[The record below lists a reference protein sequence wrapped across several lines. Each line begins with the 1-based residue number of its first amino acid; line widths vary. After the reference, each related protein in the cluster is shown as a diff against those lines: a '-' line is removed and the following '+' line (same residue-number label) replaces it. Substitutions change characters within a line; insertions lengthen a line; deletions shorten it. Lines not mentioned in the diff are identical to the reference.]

1 MNDLSI
7 IVARKQKRIIDWKR
21 AFKAN
26 LALSAQESEHINQ
39 SLSTLNLLLG
49 KLISASGDE
58 LEETKSRIEC
68 LEREIIALY
77 ETSRLL
83 TADQGVAAIVD

>member
-7 IVARKQKRIIDWKR
+7 TVARKQKRIIDWKK
-21 AFKAN
+21 AFKVN
-26 LALSAQESEHINQ
+26 LSLSSKEREHINQ

-58 LEETKSRIEC
+58 LDETNSRINA
-68 LEREIIALY
+68 LEREIISLY
-77 ETSRLL
+77 ETSRLF
-83 TADQGVAAIVD
+83 TSDQGTAAIID

>member
-7 IVARKQKRIIDWKR
+7 IVARKQKRIIDWER
-21 AFKAN
+21 AFNAN
-26 LALSAQESEHINQ
+26 LALSPKEREHINQ
-39 SLSTLNLLLG
+39 SLNTLNLLLG
-49 KLISASGDE
+49 KLISASGEE
-58 LEETKSRIEC
+58 LEETKSRIES